1 MHKCISMLTDYCVQH
16 NLVERSNA
24 DWLRYGLEKR
34 LSTIVVAIPFFI
46 LAVLLTNFQTA
57 CALYF
62 AFFFLRTQ
70 TNGYHARTVR
80 ECLAISLVLEV
91 VLCICANPL
100 LNTSV
105 RRILIA
111 CICTYVVF
119 RYAPFVHP
127 NLPLTSTAVYVLRRK
142 SRRRVCLLSA
152 LILLAQLLHFTDI
165 ASGLSLGI
173 TLASIML
180 CISHIDRKVRFTWKS
195 TPKK

>member
-16 NLVERSNA
+16 SLVERSNA

-57 CALYF
+57 CAFYF
-62 AFFFLRTQ
+62 AFFFLRKQ

-91 VLCICANPL
+91 ALCICVNPL

-105 RRILIA
+105 RQILIA

-119 RYAPFVHP
+119 RYAPLIHP
-127 NLPLTSTAVYVLRRK
+127 NLPLTPTEIHVLRRK
-142 SRRRVCLLSA
+142 SRMRICLLSA
-152 LILLAQLLHFTDI
+152 LILLSQLLHFTGI
-165 ASGLSLGI
+165 ANGLTLGI

-180 CISHIDRKVRFTWKS
+180 CISHIDRKVRFIWKS
-195 TPKK
+195 TLKK